1 MSVSWPVA
9 GSEAAGSTTSRTNER
24 GRSLPDIANPA
35 YLATPTGDG
44 SNGQRAITGPTSPFT
59 MPLSHSG
66 LCINRVSFQVN
77 DIFFIYFQIDQV
89 IHSPPSQVSGLITH
103 PPPPAPQA
111 PVDKCPA
118 ETGVESLTAP
128 LANTEPAR

>member
-24 GRSLPDIANPA
+24 GRSLPDITNPA

-44 SNGQRAITGPTSPFT
+44 SNGQRAVTGPPSPFT

-77 DIFFIYFQIDQV
+77 DIFFHLLLDRSG
-89 IHSPPSQVSGLITH
+89 HSFAPSQVSGLITP

-128 LANTEPAR
+128 LANTERAR